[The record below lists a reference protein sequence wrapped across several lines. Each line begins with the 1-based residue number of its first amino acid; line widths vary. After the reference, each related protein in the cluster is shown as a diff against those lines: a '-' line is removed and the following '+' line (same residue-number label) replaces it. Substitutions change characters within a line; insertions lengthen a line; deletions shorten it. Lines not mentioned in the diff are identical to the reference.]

1 MARIGI
7 DARLWTKTGVGRYI
21 RNLIRSLA
29 SQEGSGK
36 HQFFIFA
43 LSEDSSSIKG
53 LPANFKTVPA
63 DYYWHSVGEQ
73 FGFNALLNSYD
84 LNLMHFTYSPA
95 PYLYNRP
102 YVITVHDLIMIKM
115 KTGRAS
121 TLPYPIYFLKGKIYK
136 KLLTKSVRSSGHILV
151 PTKTVK
157 DELKS
162 EFDVDSKKVTV
173 TYEGF
178 DPLLHS
184 KDKSSLPGN
193 LISRKYFLYVGN
205 AYPHKNIETLIS
217 GFIKFEE
224 EHAGYNLVLVGKKDF
239 FYTRLQRE
247 SNLLKNT
254 AIQYLSEVN
263 DTVLSSLFSNAAAYV
278 TASKSEGF
286 GLPVLES
293 LSHLTPVIVSD
304 IPVFHE
310 IAPYGSVFFNESDS
324 MELAMK
330 MDYVIKH
337 SDVIRKEIKDN
348 QKHLVENF
356 SWDVLAQQTLAVY
369 ESCIGL

>member
-21 RNLIRSLA
+21 RNLIRCLA
-29 SQEGSGK
+29 LQEGSNN

-43 LSEDSSSIKG
+43 LSEDIPFIKN
-53 LPANFKTVPA
+53 LPANFKIVPA

-73 FGFNALLNSYD
+73 FGFNALLNRYD

-95 PYLYNRP
+95 PYLYNKP

-121 TLPYPIYFLKGKIYK
+121 TLPYPLYFAKSAMYK
-136 KLLTKSVRSSGHILV
+136 KLLTRSVEHADRIFV
-151 PTKTVK
+151 PTRTVK
-157 DELKS
+157 EELISAFATESDKIA
-162 EFDVDSKKVTV
+162 V

-178 DPLLHS
+178 DTSIRSISHT
-184 KDKSSLPGN
+184 LPKGLTSN
-193 LISRKYFLYVGN
+193 KYFLYVGN
-205 AYPHKNIETLIS
+205 AYPHKNIETIID
-217 GFIKFEE
+217 GFEKFQKENGDY
-224 EHAGYNLVLVGKKDF
+224 HLVLVGREDY
-239 FYTRLQRE
+239 FYKRLL
-247 SNLLKNT
+247 NKGDLLRNKGVR
-254 AIQYLSEVN
+254 YFSEV
-263 DTVLSSLFSNAAAYV
+263 DDIALSSLFSQAAAYI

-310 IAPYGSVFFNESDS
+310 VASFGSVFFSESDS
-324 MELAMK
+324 VELAKK
-330 MDYVIKH
+330 MDYVVKH
-337 SDVIRKEIKDN
+337 SDTIRKEIKDN
-348 QKHLVENF
+348 QKYLIENF
-356 SWDVLAQQTLAVY
+356 SWDTLAQQTLTVY
-369 ESCIGL
+369 ESCTRL

>member
-29 SQEGSGK
+29 LQEGSNK

-43 LSEDSSSIKG
+43 LSEDIPFIKN
-53 LPANFKTVPA
+53 LPANFKIVPA

-73 FGFNALLNSYD
+73 FGFNALLNRYD

-95 PYLYNRP
+95 PYLYNKP

-121 TLPYPIYFLKGKIYK
+121 TLPYPMYLLKGKIYK
-136 KLLTKSVRSSGHILV
+136 KLLTKSVRLSSHILV
-151 PTKTVK
+151 PTKTVR

-162 EFDVDSKKVTV
+162 EFDMDIKKVTV

-178 DPLLHS
+178 DVLLRS
-184 KDKSSLPGN
+184 RDTQSLPKG
-193 LISRKYFLYVGN
+193 LSDKKYFLYVGN
-205 AYPHKNIETLIS
+205 AYPHKNIETLVS
-217 GFIKFEE
+217 GFEKFQEKHE
-224 EHAGYNLVLVGKKDF
+224 GYKLVLVGKEDF
-239 FYTRLQRE
+239 FYIRLQCE

-254 AIQYLSEVN
+254 AIQYLSEV
-263 DTVLSSLFSNAAAYV
+263 DDIALSSLFSHAAAYV

-310 IAPYGSVFFNESDS
+310 VASFGSVFFSESDS
-324 MELAMK
+324 VELAKK
-330 MDYVIKH
+330 MDYVVKH
-337 SDVIRKEIKDN
+337 SDTIRKEIKDN
-348 QKHLVENF
+348 QKYLVENF
-356 SWDVLAQQTLAVY
+356 SWDTLAQQTLTVY
-369 ESCIGL
+369 ESCTRL